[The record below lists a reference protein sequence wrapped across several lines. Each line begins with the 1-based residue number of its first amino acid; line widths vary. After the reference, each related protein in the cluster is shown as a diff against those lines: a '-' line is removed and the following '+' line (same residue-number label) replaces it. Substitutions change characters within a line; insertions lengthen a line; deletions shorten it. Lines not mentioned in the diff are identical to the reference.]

1 MLCKGTAGSVKGN
14 VVIGLHY
21 VSEYQNANFELFFV
35 EFQSVLNLHQLSLK
49 LGLRNVSNFPS
60 LNVLEIEFY
69 SQIHLPVSLCSL
81 TVSCVTLEE
90 KESQIIADYLSSTIP
105 ASMN

>member
-21 VSEYQNANFELFFV
+21 VSKYQNANFELFFV

-49 LGLRNVSNFPS
+49 LGLHDNVSCPNFPT
-60 LNVLEIEFY
+60 LNILEIDFY
-69 SQIHLPVSLCSL
+69 SQIHLPVSL
-81 TVSCVTLEE
+81 TINCVTLE
-90 KESQIIADYLSSTIP
+90 
-105 ASMN
+105 